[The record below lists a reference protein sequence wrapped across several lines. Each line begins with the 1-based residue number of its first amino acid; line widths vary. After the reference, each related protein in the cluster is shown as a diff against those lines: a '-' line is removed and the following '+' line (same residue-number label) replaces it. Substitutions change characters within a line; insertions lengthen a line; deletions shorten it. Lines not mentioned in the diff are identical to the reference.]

1 MLFRDVPHLTL
12 NIALQCITVLTAHS
26 TIPGQNVDSMIFKEV
41 MHELA
46 RKLGHLGKDFS
57 DT

>member
-1 MLFRDVPHLTL
+1 MRCPH
-12 NIALQCITVLTAHS
+12 IFKKS
-26 TIPGQNVDSMIFKEV
+26 PFSGQNVDSMIFKEV

-46 RKLGHLGKDFS
+46 RKLGHLGKDFT